1 MRIWTCLLLAA
12 VLIFT
17 LTACKYDAR
26 RTNATTNASTEAT
39 TLPTG
44 PKPTAFQQLTAER
57 MALIEET
64 WHEKTSFGYQDNQ
77 VFCSL
82 DSAADGIRYYGSYEI
97 ENSRGT
103 QTIDILYIPC
113 KTLPVAS
120 QITLGGYTF
129 RSRTAFA
136 LYVFS
141 STELES
147 LGVTMN
153 TFYPLADRVETE
165 SGISQVP
172 EDVLAAAAALH
183 REYEIWLY
191 GSELAEMP
199 QDPPD
204 DRMMRLQA
212 SWLMWMG
219 HVPNFGDSY
228 YGTYSGYD
236 IVFQPTMLAVVTTME
251 IGGVEFTYGSSFIL
265 YAHKDGRFHM
275 LRDVY
280 EQGLITAEEIAQIGQ
295 AHRKY
300 NPGWEE

>member
-1 MRIWTCLLLAA
+1 MKKWISFLLAT
-12 VLIFT
+12 VLLFSLVGCKQEPVET
-17 LTACKYDAR
+17 QPSTTA
-26 RTNATTNASTEAT
+26 
-39 TLPTG
+39 TG
-44 PKPTAFQQLTAER
+44 PKPASFLELSAER
-57 MALIEET
+57 KALIEEA
-64 WHEKTSFGYQDNQ
+64 WHEKTSFGYQDDQ

-82 DSAADGIRYYGSYEI
+82 NSAVDGIRYYGSYEI
-97 ENSRGT
+97 ESSRGT

-120 QITLGGYTF
+120 QITLGGHTF
-129 RSRTAFA
+129 RSRMAFG

-147 LGVTMN
+147 LGFTMN
-153 TFYPLADRVETE
+153 TLYPLADRVETE
-165 SGISQVP
+165 NGISQVP

-199 QDPPD
+199 EHDPD
-204 DRMMRLQA
+204 EAMMRLQA

-236 IVFQPTMLAVVTTME
+236 IVFEPTMLAVVTTME
-251 IGGVEFTYGSSFIL
+251 IGGVEFTCGSSFVL
-265 YAHKDGRFHM
+265 YAHKDGQFHM
-275 LRDVY
+275 LRDIY
-280 EQGLITAEEIAQIGQ
+280 NQGLITAEEITQIGQ